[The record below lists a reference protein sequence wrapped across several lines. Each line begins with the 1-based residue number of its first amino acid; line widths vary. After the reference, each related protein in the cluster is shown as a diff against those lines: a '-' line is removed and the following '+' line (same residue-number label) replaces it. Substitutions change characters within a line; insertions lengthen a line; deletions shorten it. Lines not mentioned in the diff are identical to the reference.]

1 LKKRKSNI
9 VLSFWFI
16 ICAVLIMST
25 CSTIPK
31 NTLEVD
37 RGDFFLLPAGGQLY
51 LWADVSETRP
61 LLESIEYEGLSL
73 AHAATILDRTNTAA
87 AVFGSLKTTTGST
100 TSGASIGNGAS
111 AGNVDKFFISL
122 QGRYPTF
129 QAGFS
134 LTFSRDWKKLR
145 SNTGNSYWFS
155 QGFGVGLALDS
166 QLALVSGGDPF
177 NSIPSIHNQP
187 AASVPD
193 GFDKFR
199 EQYRPQGAVMA
210 GWIPD
215 SALIN
220 EFLSNFGL
228 PIAIPA
234 EDFFFCVL
242 KEKSGNVDS
251 WDLVFN
257 IRTSSA
263 NQARGLVSVFTLA
276 RIFISGLSNP
286 GAEKTSLMDFIP
298 SLFANAPQRE
308 EATLTLKSDSF
319 STEELALLFSAV
331 SVYSNTK

>member
-1 LKKRKSNI
+1 L
-9 VLSFWFI
+9 I
-16 ICAVLIMST
+16 ISACA
-25 CSTIPK
+25 TIPK
-31 NTLEVD
+31 NTFEVE
-37 RGDFFLLPAGGQLY
+37 RGDFALLPSGGQLY
-51 LWADVSETRP
+51 LWADVNETRP

-87 AVFGSLKTTTGST
+87 AVFGNMKNSNGSG
-100 TSGASIGNGAS
+100 SAVS

-122 QGRYPTF
+122 KGRYPTF

-145 SNTGNSYWFS
+145 SGTGNSYWFS
-155 QGFGVGLALDS
+155 QGIGVGLALDS

-177 NSIPSIHNQP
+177 SRIPSIQNQP
-187 AASVPD
+187 VASVPD

-215 SALIN
+215 GDLVN

-228 PIAIPA
+228 PISIPS

-242 KEKSGNVDS
+242 KQKGPGKEES
-251 WDLVFN
+251 WELVFD
-257 IRTSSA
+257 IKTPSV
-263 NQARGLVSVFTLA
+263 NQARALVTIFSLA
-276 RIFISGLSNP
+276 RVFISALSTP
-286 GAEKTSLMDFIP
+286 GAERRSLMDFIP
-298 SLFANAPQRE
+298 VLFANAPQRE
-308 EATLTLKSDSF
+308 ESTLTLKSDSF
-319 STEELALLFSAV
+319 STGELALLFSAI